1 MTINANSTEYVDF
14 LGYIEDDPSEVFL
27 EYFGYLIYT
36 NQIKDETLLTYYE
49 PRVYEI
55 FRDMNEEVIA
65 ILKKLQELG
74 KVASL
79 QGQVERHTK
88 LVDSMILYWNSR

>member
-1 MTINANSTEYVDF
+1 
-14 LGYIEDDPSEVFL
+14 
-27 EYFGYLIYT
+27 
-36 NQIKDETLLTYYE
+36 LLTYYE